1 MKKINNNNLTYS
13 LNTIYTNKNNS
24 YYPNYNNYTTLQE
37 SSKEKEILNTMK
49 ESLDT
54 FLLNLKEK
62 SSSKNITKE
71 DIQNY
76 YLTENDILNSFNID
90 LLSSY
95 QKLIQQ
101 NLNKN
106 NFHQK
111 KLLKRAYSSGQ
122 VQMNHNNSQINN
134 YNTNSYKINNN
145 YDGNINE
152 ITNNS
157 IFYSNNENV
166 NQSLTIQNNNTPNI
180 SKTIYYNK
188 KNSQNKNKNKKVDYP
203 IKLINNKY
211 LNSINPSQMNNK
223 LVKNQNNQKQNILG
237 KISKNNIKFLKKNI
251 LLNKNINNKNIILY
265 IRDELKKIKI
275 KNHQNKIEIQQYH
288 QYNSQII
295 NNLYTNIKN
304 IVNKLDQIHKEKIQS
319 FENEIISLKNNLTE
333 SYKKNT
339 TLKKENEHF
348 QEMINDY
355 KKEKE
360 EKKNDKY
367 NRDKIIEEKN
377 NNILLLQEEL
387 KAKNDKINKILEE
400 QLEHKKT
407 IGDFKKIMKDVKI
420 TLGDYET
427 LQKKQ
432 IEFEEILKK
441 SNTSNEELN
450 NKIKELNKKNDK
462 MKNQINIIKNQKRC
476 ISQENEKNKSFI
488 NSYKTNYDLA
498 IKEKDEQKK
507 EKEQLIN
514 EIKIIKKNNDRI
526 NNIKINNNITIQNNT
541 KLRETIKT
549 LNKEKSNLEIKCKN
563 LQKEIDEQAM
573 RNKSLSSSIL
583 KTSNL
588 LKHKKFYNLSKTKN
602 KSFVIYNINKT
613 KEQKDRINKKKKKF
627 NKLTISNKVTILY
640 ISNNYKNTVK
650 SDKNK
655 STSKNKSNK
664 TKSIK
669 ENNLNKENNKKNNND
684 FNNMNKDRY
693 IYLNKIDKREL
704 FSLLGNDINLKDKKN
719 SDIDID
725 MNVDEYTNKI
735 NDLERQIYEKD
746 EYINKMN
753 DLIKQNNEINDSKK
767 EINEKDEYINQINDL
782 KKQIDEKD
790 EYISVLEKEKNNSN
804 KTQVISDTGN
814 FQISKLKELN
824 KLLQEKCNKL
834 KDENTKLKNNQRNSE
849 NKTTNNE
856 LFSIDDYNNLI
867 KENKEKE
874 DKINNLNLS
883 IDGQNREINELKLK
897 LLKETT
903 KSEEK
908 DSNIN
913 IINDEEKD
921 SKIKTLND
929 TIEQLQKDKNKIN
942 QAKIVETS
950 QLRIEISKLKMQI
963 YSLNNELDIFKEKKE
978 KDNNDIHTDNTNK
991 ENDEKNKKIIE
1002 DLKNNNNILINK
1014 LKEAK
1019 EKINKANKVLKKAK
1033 NSNLYYKYVSEL
1045 IKEMKPSGDKETFL
1059 FNKLKNL
1066 IETEQNE
1073 KKKEDGK
1080 NSGSEE

>member
-1 MKKINNNNLTYS
+1 MRNIDNNNNLTYS
-13 LNTIYTNKNNS
+13 LNTIYANKNNP
-24 YYPNYNNYTTLQE
+24 YYSNYNNYTTLQE
-37 SSKEKEILNTMK
+37 SNKEKEILNTMK

-54 FLLNLKEK
+54 FLLNLKTK
-62 SSSKNITKE
+62 SSSNNITKE
-71 DIQNY
+71 DFQNY

-95 QKLIQQ
+95 QNLIKQ

-122 VQMNHNNSQINN
+122 VQMCRNNSHINN
-134 YNTNSYKINNN
+134 YNTNPYKLNNN

-157 IFYSNNENV
+157 ILYNNNENV
-166 NQSLTIQNNNTPNI
+166 NKSLTIKNYNNTPNI

-188 KNSQNKNKNKKVDYP
+188 KNSQNKNKKIDCP

-237 KISKNNIKFLKKNI
+237 KITKNNIKLLKKNI

-265 IRDELKKIKI
+265 IRDELKKIKN
-275 KNHQNKIEIQQYH
+275 KNNQNKIEIKQYH

-295 NNLYTNIKN
+295 NNLYANIKN
-304 IVNKLDQIHKEKIQS
+304 IVNKLDQIHKEKIQN
-319 FENEIISLKNNLTE
+319 FENEINSLKNNLTE
-333 SYKKNT
+333 SYNKNV

-348 QEMINDY
+348 QEMINEY
-355 KKEKE
+355 KKENE

-367 NRDKIIEEKN
+367 NTDKIIEEKN

-387 KAKNDKINKILEE
+387 KAKNDKINKIIEE

-441 SNTSNEELN
+441 SNISNEELN

-476 ISQENEKNKSFI
+476 ISQENEKNKSSI

-498 IKEKDEQKK
+498 IKEKDELKK

-526 NNIKINNNITIQNNT
+526 NNIKINNNIKIQNNT
-541 KLRETIKT
+541 KLRETINT
-549 LNKEKSNLEIKCKN
+549 LNKEKSILEIKCRN

-573 RNKSLSSSIL
+573 RNRSLSSSIL

-588 LKHKKFYNLSKTKN
+588 LKHKKFFNLSKTKN
-602 KSFVIYNINKT
+602 KSFVIYDINKA

-627 NKLTISNKVTILY
+627 IKLIISNKVTLSY
-640 ISNNYKNTVK
+640 TSNNCKNTIK
-650 SDKNK
+650 GGKNK
-655 STSKNKSNK
+655 STDKNKSNK
-664 TKSIK
+664 TKIIK
-669 ENNLNKENNKKNNND
+669 ENNLNKENNKKNND
-684 FNNMNKDRY
+684 MNNMKKDRY

-704 FSLLGNDINLKDKKN
+704 FSILGNDINLIDKKYN
-719 SDIDID
+719 DVDTDI
-725 MNVDEYTNKI
+725 NVDKI

-746 EYINKMN
+746 QYINKMN
-753 DLIKQNNEINDSKK
+753 DLIKQNDEINDSKK

-782 KKQIDEKD
+782 KKQINEKD
-790 EYISVLEKEKNNSN
+790 EYISVLEKENNNSN

-834 KDENTKLKNNQRNSE
+834 KDENSKLKNNQRNTE
-849 NKTTNNE
+849 NNTTNNE
-856 LFSIDDYNNLI
+856 LFSIDDYNKLI
-867 KENKEKE
+867 KENKEKD

-883 IDGQNREINELKLK
+883 IDGLNREISELKLK

-1002 DLKNNNNILINK
+1002 DLKSNNNILINK

-1019 EKINKANKVLKKAK
+1019 EKINKANKVLKKDK